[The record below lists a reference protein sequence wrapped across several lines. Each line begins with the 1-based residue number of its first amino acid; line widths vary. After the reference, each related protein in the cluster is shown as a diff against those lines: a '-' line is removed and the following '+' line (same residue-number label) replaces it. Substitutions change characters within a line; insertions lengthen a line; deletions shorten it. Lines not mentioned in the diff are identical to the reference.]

1 MSTSW
6 QQWLEQK
13 ALQTTETFP
22 ADSTAIAPLEL
33 WGIIRVKGP
42 DAEKFLQGQ
51 LSCNLR
57 EVSDLGSRL
66 GSHCNIKGH
75 VASLYRVFHVADDEF
90 WLRCHRSIVKTALA
104 LLNKYIIFSKATA
117 EVDETLVGIGVQGPV
132 TPLADILKVE
142 LPQQADEAISTPAG
156 VITRLP
162 DQRLECWLY
171 ADQANAV
178 VPALLEQAVPA
189 SVNAWLLA
197 DIRAGLPDLRAE
209 TREHFIPQM
218 TNMQVFDGISFN
230 KGCYTGQEIITRL
243 QHRGVL
249 KKAMFRA
256 RLDEGVL
263 PAAGTAV
270 NGDKDSIGEVVF
282 SAYNDAGKIELL
294 AVINKNTADSG
305 TQLTLGDGSARALT
319 LLELPYTLDP
329 DLFERPERPAL

>member
-1 MSTSW
+1 MSTFW

-13 ALQTTETFP
+13 ALSAVETFP
-22 ADSTAIAPLEL
+22 ADSTALAPLDL
-33 WGIIRVKGP
+33 WSIIRVKGP

-75 VASLYRVFHVADDEF
+75 MASLYRVFHVAEDEF
-90 WLRCHRSIVKTALA
+90 WLRCHQSIAKAALA

-117 EVDETLVGIGVQGPV
+117 EVDETLVGIGLSGPV
-132 TPLADILKVE
+132 APLAELLQEE
-142 LPQQADEAISTPAG
+142 LPLQADEAISTESGIIA
-156 VITRLP
+156 RLP
-162 DQRLECWLY
+162 DQRLECWLH
-171 ADQANAV
+171 ADKAESL
-178 VPALLEQAVPA
+178 VPALLEQSKAA
-189 SVNAWLLA
+189 TVNAWLLA

-230 KGCYTGQEIITRL
+230 KGCYTGQEIVTRL

-249 KKAMFRA
+249 KKAMFRVS
-256 RLDEGVL
+256 LEEGVL
-263 PAAGTAV
+263 PEAGTAI

-282 SAYNDAGKIELL
+282 SAYTETGKIELL
-294 AVINKNTADSG
+294 AVINKHAVDSNVG
-305 TQLTLGDGSARALT
+305 LALGDGSARTLT
-319 LLELPYTLDP
+319 CLELPYTLDP
-329 DLFERPERPAL
+329 DLFERPERPVL